1 MTIRDFTKVIA
12 PMWAMAFV
20 ANIALAQQSAVQ
32 LAQGQ
37 SAEQQQ
43 KDMADCQAIA
53 KQSTGYDPAAPP
65 QAAAPTEPERGG
77 RVRGAAKAA
86 TASAVR
92 SEVKGQ
98 QYDAYDKLSDD
109 VKQEYR
115 QNEAKSAAAAGAV
128 VGGSRQRQER
138 REQDKAQEQQAAQA
152 NAATSA
158 YDQAYKSCMMGRG
171 YSAP

>member
-1 MTIRDFTKVIA
+1 MTVRDFTKVIA

-37 SAEQQQ
+37 SPEQKQ
-43 KDMADCQAIA
+43 KDMVDCQAIA
-53 KQSTGYDPAAPP
+53 KQSTGYDPAAAT
-65 QAAAPTEPERGG
+65 QAAAPEEPERGG

-86 TASAVR
+86 TAGAVAAGVR
-92 SEVKGQ
+92 GQ
-98 QYDAYDKLSDD
+98 QYDAYDKMSDD
-109 VKQEYR
+109 AKQEYR

-138 REQDKAQEQQAAQA
+138 REGNKAQEQQAAQA
-152 NAATSA
+152 NAAASA

>member
-1 MTIRDFTKVIA
+1 MTIGDFTKVIA
-12 PMWAMAFV
+12 PMWALAFV

-32 LAQGQ
+32 FAQGQ
-37 SAEQQQ
+37 SAEQ

-53 KQSTGYDPAAPP
+53 KQSTGYDPAAAT
-65 QAAAPTEPERGG
+65 QAAAPEDTQRGG
-77 RVRGAAKAA
+77 RARTAAKAA

-98 QYDAYDKLSDD
+98 QYDAYDKMSDD
-109 VKQEYR
+109 AKQEYR

-138 REQDKAQEQQAAQA
+138 REQNKAQEQQAAQA
-152 NAATSA
+152 NAAASA